1 MNKITNYQLPK
12 ILIVGTGALGTLF
25 AARLSQAG
33 YDITMLGTWKEGI
46 ASLQKDGVRLFDSN
60 GNETTFKVQATDDP
74 GEYVG
79 TKHALVLVKAWQ
91 TERAARQLSEC
102 LADDGLALTL
112 QNGLGNYETLTEAL
126 NKSATENA
134 EKKRDKDS
142 AISEISVAKSN
153 SRVALGSTTSGAT
166 LIAPG
171 VARAG
176 GEGVVSIQRHE
187 KLAPIEAALTSA
199 KFNVHLVEDA
209 QSLVW
214 GKLVINAA
222 INPLTAL
229 LRVPNGELL
238 NRPSARE
245 MMATLAREVA
255 EVAHAENIKL
265 PFDDPA
271 AMAEEVARKTAANQS
286 SMLQDVLR
294 NAPTEID
301 AICGAVVKIGKKHNI
316 ETPINWACWQLAR
329 SLQNPQ

>member
-1 MNKITNYQLPK
+1 MMNDKN
-12 ILIVGTGALGTLF
+12 ILIVGTGALGALF

-33 YDITMLGTWKEGI
+33 YNVTMLGTWREGI
-46 ASLQKDGVRLFDSN
+46 ESLQKDGARLVDSN
-60 GNETTFKVQATDDP
+60 GNETRFKVHATDDP
-74 GEYVG
+74 RKCAGA
-79 TKHALVLVKAWQ
+79 KHALVLVKAWQ

-102 LADDGLALTL
+102 LADDGLAVTL
-112 QNGLGNYETLTEAL
+112 QNGIGNYETLAQIL
-126 NKSATENA
+126 NQQT
-134 EKKRDKDS
+134 
-142 AISEISVAKSN
+142 SEVSSDFRSLN
-153 SRVALGSTTSGAT
+153 SRVALGSTTTGAT

-176 GEGVVSIQRHE
+176 GEGIVSIQRHP
-187 KLAPIEAALTSA
+187 AIPAIEAALTSA

-245 MMATLAREVA
+245 MMAALAREVA
-255 EVAHAENIKL
+255 EVARAENIKL

-294 NAPTEID
+294 NAKTEID
-301 AICGAVVKIGKKHNI
+301 AICGAVTRTGEKHGI
-316 ETPINWACWQLAR
+316 ETPANLACWKLIRAL
-329 SLQNPQ
+329 SNT

>member
-1 MNKITNYQLPK
+1 MAND
-12 ILIVGTGALGTLF
+12 ILILGTGALGTLF
-25 AARLSQAG
+25 AARLAG
-33 YDITMLGTWKEGI
+33 AGHRVTMLGTWKEGI
-46 ASLQKDGVRLFDSN
+46 ASLQKDGARLVDSS
-60 GNETTFKVQATDDP
+60 GNEAIFKVHATDNP
-74 GEYVG
+74 RECTGA
-79 TKHALVLVKAWQ
+79 KHALVLVKAWQ
-91 TERAARQLSEC
+91 TERAAHQLSEC
-102 LADDGLALTL
+102 LVDDGLAVTL
-112 QNGLGNYETLTEAL
+112 QNGIGNYEILAQVL
-126 NKSATENA
+126 NHSATENT

-142 AISEISVAKSN
+142 VISEVSAAKN
-153 SRVALGSTTSGAT
+153 SRVALGSTTTGAT
-166 LIAPG
+166 LLAPG

-176 GEGVVSIQRHE
+176 GEGVVSIQRHQ
-187 KLAPIEAALTSA
+187 KLDSIESALLSA

-245 MMATLAREVA
+245 MMAKLAREVA
-255 EVAHAENIKL
+255 EVANAEKIKL

-301 AICGAVVKIGKKHNI
+301 AICGAVVRAGEKHSI
-316 ETPINWACWQLAR
+316 ETPANLACWNLVRALNG
-329 SLQNPQ
+329 S

>member
-1 MNKITNYQLPK
+1 MAND

-33 YDITMLGTWKEGI
+33 YNVTMLGTWKEGI
-46 ASLQKDGVRLFDSN
+46 KSLQKDGARIVDSD
-60 GNETTFKVQATDDP
+60 GNETAFKVRATDDP
-74 GEYVG
+74 HEYALA
-79 TKHALVLVKAWQ
+79 KHALVLVKAWQ
-91 TERAARQLSEC
+91 TERAANQLSEC
-102 LADDGLALTL
+102 LAADGLAVTL
-112 QNGLGNYETLTEAL
+112 QNGIGNYETLAQVL
-126 NKSATENA
+126 DKSATEST
-134 EKKRDKDS
+134 EKKREEN
-142 AISEISVAKSN
+142 SENSEVSVAN
-153 SRVALGSTTSGAT
+153 RSRVALGSTTTGAT
-166 LIAPG
+166 LLAPG

-176 GEGVVSIQRHE
+176 GEGVVTIQRHE
-187 KLAPIEAALTSA
+187 KINSIESALLSA

-245 MMATLAREVA
+245 MMARLASEVA
-255 EVAHAENIKL
+255 EVARAEKITL
-265 PFDDPA
+265 PFNDPV
-271 AMAEEVARKTAANQS
+271 AMVEEVARKTSANQS

-301 AICGAVVKIGKKHNI
+301 AICGAVVEIGKKRNI
-316 ETPINWACWQLAR
+316 ETPMNWACWQLTR
-329 SLQNPQ
+329 SLQSPQ

>member
-1 MNKITNYQLPK
+1 MNKITNYQLPE

-25 AARLSQAG
+25 AARLARAG
-33 YDITMLGTWKEGI
+33 QRVTMLGTWKEGI
-46 ASLQKDGVRLFDSN
+46 ASLQRDGARIVNAEGIEQRFEVR
-60 GNETTFKVQATDDP
+60 ATDDP
-74 GEYVG
+74 HECVG
-79 TKHALVLVKAWQ
+79 ANYALVLVKAWQ
-91 TERAARQLSEC
+91 TDRAATQLRNC
-102 LADDGLALTL
+102 LADDGLAVTL
-112 QNGLGNYETLTEAL
+112 QNGLGNYETLVQVL
-126 NKSATENA
+126 NDSATENT
-134 EKKRDKDS
+134 EKKREKNS
-142 AISEISVAKSN
+142 KNSVVSVAKKY
-153 SRVALGSTTSGAT
+153 SRVALGSTTTGAT

-187 KLAPIEAALTSA
+187 KLDSIESALLSA

-209 QSLVW
+209 HSLVW

-245 MMATLAREVA
+245 MMAQLAREVA
-255 EVAHAENIKL
+255 DVARAEKINL
-265 PFDDPA
+265 PFDDPV
-271 AMAEEVARKTAANQS
+271 AMVEEVARKTGANQS

-301 AICGAVVKIGKKHNI
+301 AICGAVVRIGEKHNI
-316 ETPINWACWQLAR
+316 ETPVNRICRQLVRAL
-329 SLQNPQ
+329 SY

>member
-1 MNKITNYQLPK
+1 MNME
-12 ILIVGTGALGTLF
+12 ILIAGTGALGTLF

-33 YDITMLGTWKEGI
+33 HNVTMLGTWKEGI
-46 ASLQKDGVRLFDSN
+46 ASLQKDGARIVDSG
-60 GNETTFKVQATDDP
+60 GNETAFKVHATDDP
-74 GEYVG
+74 RECVG
-79 TKHALVLVKAWQ
+79 AKHALVLVKAWQ

-102 LADDGLALTL
+102 LADDGLAVTL
-112 QNGLGNYETLTEAL
+112 QNGIGNCETLSQVL
-126 NKSATENA
+126 NDLATEFT
-134 EKKRDKDS
+134 EKKREKNS
-142 AISEISVAKSN
+142 ALSEVSVAKY
-153 SRVALGSTTSGAT
+153 SRVALGSTTTGAT

-176 GEGVVSIQRHE
+176 GEGIVSIQRHE
-187 KLAPIEAALTSA
+187 KINSIESALTSA

-245 MMATLAREVA
+245 MMARLAREVA
-255 EVAHAENIKL
+255 EVARAEKITL
-265 PFDDPA
+265 PFDDPVA
-271 AMAEEVARKTAANQS
+271 IAEEVARKTAANQS

-301 AICGAVVKIGKKHNI
+301 AICGAVVEIGRKHNI
-316 ETPINWACWQLAR
+316 ETPVNHACWQLAR
-329 SLQNPQ
+329 ALQKPQ

>member
-1 MNKITNYQLPK
+1 MNTD

-33 YDITMLGTWKEGI
+33 HNVTMLGTWKEGI
-46 ASLQKDGVRLFDSN
+46 TALQKDGARLVDSN
-60 GNETTFKVQATDDP
+60 GNESSFKVHATDDP
-74 GEYVG
+74 RECADA
-79 TKHALVLVKAWQ
+79 THALVLVKAWQ
-91 TERAARQLSEC
+91 TERAAHQLSEC
-102 LADDGLALTL
+102 LADDGLAVTL
-112 QNGLGNYETLTEAL
+112 QNGIGNYETLAQIL
-126 NKSATENA
+126 NQQTSKASSDFRSLT
-134 EKKRDKDS
+134 
-142 AISEISVAKSN
+142 
-153 SRVALGSTTSGAT
+153 SRVALGSTTTGAT

-187 KLAPIEAALTSA
+187 KLDSIEAALLSA

-245 MMATLAREVA
+245 MMANLAREVA
-255 EVAHAENIKL
+255 KVAHAEKIKL
-265 PFDDPA
+265 PFDDPV

-301 AICGAVVKIGKKHNI
+301 AICGAVVRAGEKHGI
-316 ETPINWACWQLAR
+316 ETPANLACWKLVKAISGR
-329 SLQNPQ
+329 

>member
-25 AARLSQAG
+25 AARLSQVG
-33 YDITMLGTWKEGI
+33 YNVSMLGTWKEGI
-46 ASLQKDGVRLFDSN
+46 ASLQKDGVRLVDSN
-60 GNETTFKVQATDDP
+60 GNETRFKVHATDDP
-74 GEYVG
+74 RECVD
-79 TKHALVLVKAWQ
+79 TKYALVLVKAWQ

-102 LADDGLALTL
+102 LADDGLTVTL
-112 QNGLGNYETLTEAL
+112 QNGIGNYETLSQVLDKT
-126 NKSATENA
+126 ATE
-134 EKKRDKDS
+134 KKKEENS
-142 AISEISVAKSN
+142 KNSVVSVAKH

-171 VARAG
+171 VARTG
-176 GEGVVSIQRHE
+176 GEGVVSIQRHP
-187 KLAPIEAALTSA
+187 AIGPIESALTSA

-214 GKLVINAA
+214 GKLVVNAA

-245 MMATLAREVA
+245 MMATLAHEVA
-255 EVAHAENIKL
+255 EVARAEKIKL

-271 AMAEEVARKTAANQS
+271 AMAEGVASKTAANQS

-294 NAPTEID
+294 KAPTEID
-301 AICGAVVKIGKKHNI
+301 AICGAVVRVGEKHGI
-316 ETPINWACWQLAR
+316 ESPANFACWKLVRA
-329 SLQNPQ
+329 LNNGE

>member
-25 AARLSQAG
+25 AARLSQVG
-33 YDITMLGTWKEGI
+33 YNVSMLGTWKEGI
-46 ASLQKDGVRLFDSN
+46 ASLQKDGARIVDSN
-60 GNETTFKVQATDDP
+60 GNETRFKVHATDDP
-74 GEYVG
+74 RECVD
-79 TKHALVLVKAWQ
+79 TKYALVLVKAWQ

-112 QNGLGNYETLTEAL
+112 QNGIGNYETLSQVLDKT
-126 NKSATENA
+126 AT
-134 EKKRDKDS
+134 EKKREENSKN
-142 AISEISVAKSN
+142 SVVSLAKN
-153 SRVALGSTTSGAT
+153 SRVALGSTTTGAT

-171 VARAG
+171 MARTG
-176 GEGVVSIQRHE
+176 GEGVVTIQRHK
-187 KLAPIEAALTSA
+187 KLDTIESALTSA
-199 KFNVHLVEDA
+199 QFNVHLVEDA

-214 GKLVINAA
+214 GKLVVNAA

>member
-1 MNKITNYQLPK
+1 MNDKN

-25 AARLSQAG
+25 AVRLSQAG
-33 YDITMLGTWKEGI
+33 YNVTMLGTWREGI
-46 ASLQKDGVRLFDSN
+46 ASLQKDGARLVDSN
-60 GNETTFKVQATDDP
+60 RNETRFKVHATDDP
-74 GEYVG
+74 RKCAGA
-79 TKHALVLVKAWQ
+79 KHALVLVKAWQ

-102 LADDGLALTL
+102 LADDGLAVTL
-112 QNGLGNYETLTEAL
+112 QNGIGNYETLAQIL
-126 NKSATENA
+126 NRQT
-134 EKKRDKDS
+134 
-142 AISEISVAKSN
+142 SEVSSDFRSLN
-153 SRVALGSTTSGAT
+153 SRVALGSTTTGAT

-176 GEGVVSIQRHE
+176 GEGIVSIQRHP
-187 KLAPIEAALTSA
+187 AIPAIEAALTSA

-245 MMATLAREVA
+245 MMAALAREVA
-255 EVAHAENIKL
+255 EVARAENIKL

-294 NAPTEID
+294 NAKTEID
-301 AICGAVVKIGKKHNI
+301 AICGAVTRTGEKHGI
-316 ETPINWACWQLAR
+316 ETPANLACWKLIRAL
-329 SLQNPQ
+329 SNT

>member
-1 MNKITNYQLPK
+1 MNTD

-33 YDITMLGTWKEGI
+33 HSVTMLGTWKKGI
-46 ASLQKDGVRLFDSN
+46 ASLQKDGARIVDAD
-60 GNETTFKVQATDDP
+60 GNESSFKVHATDDARECAGATP
-74 GEYVG
+74 
-79 TKHALVLVKAWQ
+79 ALVLVKAWQ
-91 TERAARQLSEC
+91 TERAAKQLSKC
-102 LADDGLALTL
+102 LADDGLAVTL
-112 QNGLGNYETLTEAL
+112 QNGIGNYETLAQVL
-126 NKSATENA
+126 NHSATENT
-134 EKKRDKDS
+134 EKNRGKDS
-142 AISEISVAKSN
+142 KGSVISVVRR
-153 SRVALGSTTSGAT
+153 SRVALGSTTTGAT

-187 KLAPIEAALTSA
+187 KLDSIEAALLSA

-245 MMATLAREVA
+245 MMANLAREVA
-255 EVAHAENIKL
+255 EVADAEKIKL
-265 PFDDPA
+265 PFDDPV

-301 AICGAVVKIGKKHNI
+301 AICGAVVRAGEKHGI
-316 ETPINWACWQLAR
+316 ETPANLVCWKLVKAISGR
-329 SLQNPQ
+329 

>member
-1 MNKITNYQLPK
+1 MMNDKN

-25 AARLSQAG
+25 AVRLSQAG
-33 YDITMLGTWKEGI
+33 YNVTMLGTWREGI
-46 ASLQKDGVRLFDSN
+46 ASLQKDGARLVDSN
-60 GNETTFKVQATDDP
+60 RNETRFKVHATDDP
-74 GEYVG
+74 RKCAGA
-79 TKHALVLVKAWQ
+79 KHALVLVKAWQ

-102 LADDGLALTL
+102 LADDGLAVTL
-112 QNGLGNYETLTEAL
+112 QNGIGNYETLAQIL
-126 NKSATENA
+126 NRQT
-134 EKKRDKDS
+134 
-142 AISEISVAKSN
+142 SEVSSDFRSLN
-153 SRVALGSTTSGAT
+153 SRVALGSTTTGAT

-176 GEGVVSIQRHE
+176 GEGIVSIQRHP
-187 KLAPIEAALTSA
+187 AIPAIEAALTSA

-245 MMATLAREVA
+245 MMAALAREVA
-255 EVAHAENIKL
+255 EVARAENIKL

-294 NAPTEID
+294 NAKTEID
-301 AICGAVVKIGKKHNI
+301 AICGAVTRTGEKHGI
-316 ETPINWACWQLAR
+316 ETPANLACWKLIRAL
-329 SLQNPQ
+329 SNT

>member
-1 MNKITNYQLPK
+1 MMNDKN

-25 AARLSQAG
+25 AVRLSQAG
-33 YDITMLGTWKEGI
+33 YNVTMLGTWREGI
-46 ASLQKDGVRLFDSN
+46 ESLQKDGARLVDSN
-60 GNETTFKVQATDDP
+60 GNETRFKVHATDDP
-74 GEYVG
+74 RKCVEAKY
-79 TKHALVLVKAWQ
+79 ALVLVKAWQ

-102 LADDGLALTL
+102 LADDGLAVTL
-112 QNGLGNYETLTEAL
+112 QNGIGNYETLAQIL
-126 NKSATENA
+126 NQQT
-134 EKKRDKDS
+134 
-142 AISEISVAKSN
+142 SEVSSDFQSLN
-153 SRVALGSTTSGAT
+153 SRVALGSTTTGAT

-176 GEGVVSIQRHE
+176 GEGIVSIQRHP
-187 KLAPIEAALTSA
+187 AVPAIEAALTSA

-245 MMATLAREVA
+245 MMGQLAREAA
-255 EVAHAENIKL
+255 EVARAENITL

-271 AMAEEVARKTAANQS
+271 AMAEDVARKTAANQS

-301 AICGAVVKIGKKHNI
+301 AICGAVTRAGEKHGI
-316 ETPINWACWQLAR
+316 ETPANLACWKLIRAL
-329 SLQNPQ
+329 SNT